1 MINLRLAILLAAF
14 TPLLHIRGQNAA
26 APPDPSVLSLSASG
40 DSFPSGISSD
50 GRFVLFTSRADNL
63 APNDSNGSGADIFLR
78 DRSDRKTILVSG
90 SAQGSGNGDSCC
102 AAISPDGRW
111 VVFESIANDLLT
123 PNSPDSPPPPID
135 INRDTDIFLWEL
147 SSGKITLV
155 SLNVPGT
162 ASANAR
168 SSTPSM
174 SHDGRFVA
182 FESPATNL
190 AGNVV
195 DTNLVN
201 DIFVRDMQLGVTTL
215 VSRAPLGSRPA
226 RSGNSPLISSNG
238 RWIVFTSTA
247 PDMAAGVAPES
258 LPDLYLHDRL
268 AGTNASVSAK
278 AAPFKEQLSFGRSFS
293 SRPVFAGDFL
303 FFFYVDI
310 LSSRQAIVRWNL
322 ETGSVDLIRIQ
333 SSGMV
338 DTNLPRLSGS
348 LLGASENGSHFIYAD
363 LARTEAGIL
372 TSILFSTRFPAL
384 ERSMATANWMNQS
397 LPNGPSRSP
406 VISASGS
413 HAAFLSY
420 ATDLVTNQ
428 ISALPQLYLHNLDT
442 KRTELV
448 TAPLV
453 GPATHPTDAPFPSFD
468 HSGRF
473 LLFGSSAPGLVP
485 GDQNNASDVFVR
497 DTASGLTE
505 LISERSSAIPLSTSL
520 GSSSAGANALSEDS
534 RWLVFTSQARDAAPN
549 DTNFQPD
556 VIVRDLLEGGT
567 RLISANSLG
576 TGSGNGPSR
585 DPVLSRNGRF
595 VAFVSTASDLAQ
607 NDSNR
612 SDDVFLRDLQTSRT
626 FLISANADRSSS
638 AAGSSRAPTISADGQ
653 FVAFQSS
660 ATNLVSND
668 SNLQPDIFLY
678 DLSQERCS
686 LVSVN
691 STGQSAANGPSE
703 SPLITP
709 DGRKVLFQ
717 SRASNLTSSS
727 SGGIGYRLYLRD
739 LDAKTTQLISPPS
752 SRPNRT
758 ALASSVVLSHDGQ
771 SVAFAIETPSSIYLR
786 VFSETTNRLVCT
798 NCFAPALSADGRF
811 AAYQKQNSPSGPRD
825 TFIKDLQANLEIL
838 VSANPDGLPANAGDR
853 SPPAISP
860 DGRFVLFKSRS
871 SRLLPSDTNEWSD
884 IFLRD
889 LSANKTLLLSRGT
902 DGMANAL
909 SFNPIFSPN
918 GQFVLFQTFASNLIP
933 GDHNQ
938 AMDLLLLRLNSPD
951 SDNDGLPD
959 DWEMAHLGHINA
971 NASDDPDRDG
981 ASNHDEYLA
990 GTSPTNNSSVFRA
1003 FVLSSLSTGQ
1013 TRVIWNSTPGRRYLV
1028 QFKNEVT
1035 DPAWTDLSPPID
1047 AAAQQ
1052 SSLLDPSAPPSRH
1065 RFYRVQLLKL

>member
-14 TPLLHIRGQNAA
+14 TTLLHVRGQIPA

-63 APNDSNGSGADIFLR
+63 VPNDSNGSGADIFLR

-90 SAQGSGNGDSCC
+90 SARRSGNGDSCC

-111 VVFESIANDLLT
+111 VVFESIADDLLT
-123 PNSPDSPPPPID
+123 LNSPGSPPPPAD

-201 DIFVRDMQLGVTTL
+201 DIFVRDMQLGITTL
-215 VSRAPLGSRPA
+215 LSRAALGSRSA
-226 RSGNSPLISSNG
+226 RSGSSPLISPNG
-238 RWIVFTSTA
+238 RWIAFTSPA
-247 PDMAAGVAPES
+247 PDLAAGAAPES

-278 AAPFKEQLSFGRSFS
+278 AAPFKAQLSFGRSVS

-303 FFFYVDI
+303 FFFYGDI

-322 ETGSVDLIRIQ
+322 NTDSVDLIQ
-333 SSGMV
+333 TLSSGMT
-338 DTNLPRLSGS
+338 DTSLPRLSGS
-348 LLGASENGSHFIYAD
+348 LLGASENGSQFIYSD
-363 LARTEAGIL
+363 MARTETGLL
-372 TSILFSTRFPAL
+372 TSILVSTRFPAL

-413 HAAFLSY
+413 HAAFLSH

-453 GPATHPTDAPFPSFD
+453 GPATHPTDAPFPFFD
-468 HSGRF
+468 HIGRF
-473 LLFGSSAPGLVP
+473 LLFGSTAPGLVP

-505 LISERSSAIPLSTSL
+505 LISERSSAIPMSTSL

-534 RWLVFTSQARDAAPN
+534 RWLVFTSQARDTAPN
-549 DTNFQPD
+549 DSNFQPD
-556 VIVRDLLEGGT
+556 VFVRDLLAGGT

-612 SDDVFLRDLQTSRT
+612 SDDVLLRDLQTSRT
-626 FLISANADRSSS
+626 FLVSASSSS
-638 AAGSSRAPTISADGQ
+638 AAGNSRAPTLSADGQ

-717 SRASNLTSSS
+717 SRASNLTSPS

-758 ALASSVVLSHDGQ
+758 ALASNVVLSHDGQ
-771 SVAFAIETPSSIYLR
+771 SVAFAIESPSSIYLR
-786 VFSETTNRLVCT
+786 AFSETTNRLVCT

-811 AAYQKQNSPSGPRD
+811 AAYQKQNSPSDPRD
-825 TFIKDLQANLEIL
+825 LFIKDLKANLEIL
-838 VSANPDGLPANAGDR
+838 VSANPNGLPANAGDR

-871 SRLLPSDTNEWSD
+871 SRLLPGDTNEWSD

-889 LSANKTLLLSRGT
+889 LSANKTLSLSRGM
-902 DGMANAL
+902 DGMANGL

-918 GQFVLFQTFASNLIP
+918 GQFVLFQSFASNLIP

-938 AMDLLLLRLNSPD
+938 AMDLLILWLNSPD

-959 DWEMAHLGHINA
+959 DWEMAHLGHLNA
-971 NASDDPDRDG
+971 NSSDDPDRDG

-1013 TRVIWNSTPGRRYLV
+1013 TRVIWNSAPGRRYLV
-1028 QFKNEVT
+1028 QYKNQVT
-1035 DPAWTDLSPPID
+1035 DPTWTDLSIAID
-1047 AAAQQ
+1047 ASAEQ
-1052 SSLLDPSAPPSRH
+1052 SSLLDPSAPPSGH
-1065 RFYRVQLLKL
+1065 RFYRVQLLK